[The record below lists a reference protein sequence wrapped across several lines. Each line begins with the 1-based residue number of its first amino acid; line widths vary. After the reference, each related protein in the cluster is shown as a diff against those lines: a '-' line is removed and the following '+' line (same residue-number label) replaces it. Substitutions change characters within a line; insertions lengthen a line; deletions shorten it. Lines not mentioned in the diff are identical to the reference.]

1 MRPAETL
8 ATLDAYNRWSR
19 TYPPIPHNPLMRAEQ
34 QAMSAVWPDVSG
46 KRVLDLGC
54 GTGRYTQRLVGGGAA
69 AVVALDL
76 SDGMLRQV
84 NAAGRVQADMMQ
96 LPLANSSL
104 DVVIS
109 GLAAGHARS
118 IHTWM
123 TEIARVLRSGG
134 VLRYSDFHPEA
145 SRAGLVRSFTD
156 ECGQKVIVPHAAYRL
171 AEHRAAA
178 AAAGLTIDTIRE
190 IRAGHE
196 LVEDFPGS
204 DEFYRRWQ
212 GLPLLLIVGAHK

>member
-8 ATLDAYNRWSR
+8 TTLDAYNRWSKA
-19 TYPPIPHNPLMRAEQ
+19 YPPVPHNPLMRAEQ
-34 QAMSAVWPDVSG
+34 KAMYADWPDVSG
-46 KRVLDLGC
+46 KRALDLGC

-69 AVVALDL
+69 VVVALDL

-84 NAAGRVQADMMQ
+84 TAADRVQADMMQ
-96 LPLANSSL
+96 LPLGSGCL
-104 DVVIS
+104 DVIIS
-109 GLAAGHARS
+109 GLAVGHARS

-123 TEIARVLRSGG
+123 TEIARVLRNGG

-156 ECGQKVIVPHAAYRL
+156 ASGHKVIVPHAAYQVD
-171 AEHRAAA
+171 EHRAAA
-178 AAAGLTIDTIRE
+178 AAAGLTIDTVWE
-190 IRAGHE
+190 VRAGRE
-196 LVEDFPGS
+196 LMEEFPGS
-204 DEFYRRWQ
+204 EEFYRRWQ

>member
-8 ATLDAYNRWSR
+8 ATLDAYNRWSKA
-19 TYPPIPHNPLMRAEQ
+19 YPPIPHNPLMRAEQ
-34 QAMSAVWPDVSG
+34 QAMYADWPDVSG

-54 GTGRYTQRLVGGGAA
+54 GTGRYTQRLIGAGA
-69 AVVALDL
+69 TAVVALDL

-84 NAAGRVQADMMQ
+84 RAADRVQADMMQ
-96 LPLANSSL
+96 LPLSRGCM

-109 GLAAGHARS
+109 GLAVGHAHS
-118 IHTWM
+118 LPTWM
-123 TEIARVLRSGG
+123 TEIARVLRNGG

-156 ECGQKVIVPHAAYRL
+156 ELGQKVVVPQSAYRL
-171 AEHRAAA
+171 DEHRAAA
-178 AAAGLTIDTIRE
+178 AAAGLAIDTVRE
-190 IRAGHE
+190 IRAGRE
-196 LVEDFPGS
+196 LVEHFPGS
-204 DEFYRRWQ
+204 EEFYRRWQ